1 MAKEKKDR
9 NVAKAEKK
17 LEKAKQ
23 KEAQKREYEEA
34 GDDNPDTVGSKILVT
49 IVALIIALVW
59 IVIFAILIKMDVGGF
74 GSTVLY
80 PMLKDV
86 PYINRILPEVEEYVE
101 ESPYSTVDQ
110 AIDQIKILETQLE
123 EQKKANSS
131 YVKQIEE
138 LQEEVNQLVVYKNN
152 QEEFEILKENF
163 YKEVVFGDGSP
174 DIKEYQKYYEAIEPA
189 NAASIYREVMAE
201 HEVSKELEDYV
212 ATYSNMKPAAA
223 AAIFDTM
230 TKDISLV
237 AKILD
242 NMEPDARGKI
252 LAAMDV
258 DMAARITKI
267 LNP

>member
-17 LEKAKQ
+17 LEKAKK
-23 KEAQKREYEEA
+23 KEAEKKIYEEA
-34 GDDNPDTVGSKILVT
+34 GDDNPDSVGSRILVG
-49 IVALIIALVW
+49 IVAAVIILVW
-59 IVIFAILIKMDVGGF
+59 LVIFAILIKMDVGGF

-80 PMLKDV
+80 PILKDV
-86 PYINRILPEVEEYVE
+86 PYVNRILPEVENYVE
-101 ESPYSTVDQ
+101 ESPYANVDQ

-123 EQKKANSS
+123 EQKKANST
-131 YVKQIEE
+131 YQKQIEE
-138 LQEEVNQLVVYKNN
+138 LQNEVNQLVVYKNN
-152 QEEFEILKENF
+152 QEEFELLKENF
-163 YKEVVFGDGSP
+163 YKEVVFGETSP
-174 DIKEYQKYYEAIEPA
+174 DINEYKKYYESIEPA
-189 NAASIYREVMAE
+189 NAASIYREVAAKDQ
-201 HEVSKELEDYV
+201 VSKDLEDYV

-223 AAIFDTM
+223 AAIFNTM

-242 NMEPDARGKI
+242 NMEPGDRGKI

>member
-17 LEKAKQ
+17 LEKAKK
-23 KEAQKREYEEA
+23 KEAERKKYEEA
-34 GDDNPDTVGSKILVT
+34 GDDNPDTVGGRVLVGVVAVIIILVW
-49 IVALIIALVW
+49 L
-59 IVIFAILIKMDVGGF
+59 VIFAILIKMDVGGF

-80 PMLKDV
+80 PIFKDV
-86 PYINRILPEVEEYVE
+86 PYINRILPEVENYVE
-101 ESPYSTVDQ
+101 ASPYATVDQ
-110 AIDQIKILETQLE
+110 AVDQIKILETQLE
-123 EQKKANSS
+123 EQKKANAS
-131 YVKQIEE
+131 YQKQIEE
-138 LQEEVNQLVVYKNN
+138 LQNEVNQLVVYKNN

-163 YKEVVFGDGSP
+163 YKEVVFGDTSP
-174 DIKEYQKYYEAIEPA
+174 DINEYKKYYEAIEPA
-189 NAASIYREVMAE
+189 NAASIYREIAVKNQASE
-201 HEVSKELEDYV
+201 DLKDYV

-223 AAIFDTM
+223 AQIFDSM

-242 NMEPDARGKI
+242 NMEPDSRAKI